1 MPLLNPADAQRIITA
16 TPVATRYTLQQ
27 RPLIKSLLPSI
38 LRRPKM
44 MAWLQALL
52 SPVLITYAYF
62 VQHVKA
68 SSTELSY
75 NGQTMLLEKA
85 LNDRFDPGLRRIKI
99 INSDTDLEPVYFNY
113 ASEQQPMPVMYFAR
127 EGRPLLYLNRAAEYA
142 NQVGFTVQVPRSLLP
157 QEAALQA
164 RIKQL
169 KLALIRHTI
178 IYI

>member
-1 MPLLNPADAQRIITA
+1 MPLSTADAQRIITA

-52 SPVLITYAYF
+52 SPVLITYAQF

-85 LNDRFDPGLRRIKI
+85 LNDRFDPAFRRIKI
-99 INSDTDLEPVYFNY
+99 INSDTELQPVYFNY
-113 ASEQQPMPVMYFAR
+113 ARENQPMPVMYEAS
-127 EGRPLLYLNRAAEYA
+127 EGRPGLFLSRAVEYS
-142 NQVGFTVQVPRSLLP
+142 NQVGFTVRVPRSLLP

-169 KLALIRHTI
+169 KLATIRHTL
-178 IYI
+178 IYF

>member
-1 MPLLNPADAQRIITA
+1 MPLLSPADALSIISA

-27 RPLIKSLLPSI
+27 RPLIKSLLPSL

-44 MAWLQALL
+44 LAWLQALL
-52 SPVLITYAYF
+52 SPLLVTYAHF

-85 LNDRFDPGLRRIKI
+85 LNDRFDPAFRRIRI
-99 INSDTDLEPVYFNY
+99 INSDTVLQPVYFNY
-113 ASEQQPMPVMYFAR
+113 ASELQPMPVAYYAS
-127 EGRPLLYLNRAAEYA
+127 EGRPLLYLSRASEYA
-142 NQVGFTVQVPRSLLP
+142 NQLGFTVQVPRALAP

-169 KLALIRHTI
+169 KLSLIRHSL
-178 IYI
+178 IYV

>member
-1 MPLLNPADAQRIITA
+1 MPLSPADAQRIITA
-16 TPVATRYTLQQ
+16 TPVAARYTLQQ

-68 SSTELSY
+68 SATELSY

-85 LNDRFDPGLRRIKI
+85 LNDRFDSALRRIKI
-99 INSDTDLEPVYFNY
+99 INSDTVLTPVYFSY
-113 ASEQQPMPVMYFAR
+113 KREQLPLPMMAYAR
-127 EGRPLLYLNRAAEYA
+127 EGRPLLYLSYAAEYS
-142 NQVGFTVQVPRSLLP
+142 NQVGFTVRAPRSLAP

-169 KLALIRHTI
+169 KLATIRHKL
-178 IYI
+178 IYF